1 MSHVHFKHSSH
12 TEQVDRLT
20 PNLSVNPDPP
30 RAAEWVRKLR
40 LPSPFLLASGK
51 FLKRQDVDRA
61 DARVSEGVMRVVL
74 KVILLVLVLG
84 GLPLLGIVMS
94 GQPLEHYLD
103 FPPRTGYVQHAPFSW
118 TVFIALALL
127 IGVSVAPFVV
137 RMVTSRLTSGV
148 PRHSIGTSWSHQLLE
163 ERGTPTGR
171 RLTSPAFPWWGWL
184 GAALTTLSWVLAWN
198 RFTWFESFQP
208 FTFTPLWLGYILLI
222 NAWTFRRMG
231 RCLIVDQPRYF
242 FWLFPLSAA
251 FWWFFEYLNRFVQNW
266 HYIGIQ
272 DFTPLEY
279 FLHATVPFSTVL
291 PAVLST
297 RELLASYPLI
307 SAGLEQFRPIRSTN
321 AKTVGWGVL
330 LLSSAGLSGIA
341 LWPSYLFPLVWVAPL
356 LLITSL
362 QVVAGE
368 ETIFS
373 TIAHGN
379 WKSLWLPALAA
390 LVCGFFWEMW
400 NYKSLAHWEYAIPF
414 VHRFQI
420 FEMPFLG
427 YAGYLP
433 FGLQCLAVAQLF
445 LPERCREIV
454 IDCRGDSL

>member
-1 MSHVHFKHSSH
+1 
-12 TEQVDRLT
+12 
-20 PNLSVNPDPP
+20 
-30 RAAEWVRKLR
+30 
-40 LPSPFLLASGK
+40 
-51 FLKRQDVDRA
+51 
-61 DARVSEGVMRVVL
+61 MRVVL

-84 GLPLLGIVMS
+84 GLPLLGIVVA
-94 GQPLEHYLD
+94 GQPLDRYLD
-103 FPPRTGYVQHAPFSW
+103 FPPRTAYVQHAPFSW

-137 RMVTSRLTSGV
+137 RIVTTQLTSE
-148 PRHSIGTSWSHQLLE
+148 PSRHSIGMSWSHQLLE
-163 ERGTPTGR
+163 ERGTLAGR
-171 RLTSPAFPWWGWL
+171 RLMSPAFPWWGWL
-184 GAALTTLSWVLAWN
+184 GVALTTLSWVLAWN
-198 RFTWFESFQP
+198 RFTWFEPFQP
-208 FTFTPLWLGYILLI
+208 FTFTPLWLGYILLV
-222 NAWTFRRMG
+222 NAWTFCRIE

-266 HYIGIQ
+266 YYIGIQ
-272 DFTPLEY
+272 GFTPLEY

-297 RELLASYPLI
+297 TELLASYPLI
-307 SAGLEQFRPIRSTN
+307 SAGLEQVRPIRSTN
-321 AKTVGWGVL
+321 AKMVGWGIL